1 MASRIKGLTIEL
13 DGNATGLDKALK
25 SVNSTIKSTQ
35 QQLRDVD
42 KLLKLD
48 PKNTELLAQKQ
59 RLLTSEIDATKDKLN
74 TLQQAAKQANDQLA
88 KGQISQ
94 QQYDAL
100 QREIVETEEKLKGL
114 DKELKETNNSWV
126 NWEKV
131 SEKAGKVAKAAAAAA
146 AAAMAAAG
154 AAVVGI
160 IKQSVEAYSNYEQLV
175 GGVQTLFGL
184 GGQSLQDYAAAQGKA
199 ISEVQDEWMAL
210 TKGERLVLNNAENA
224 FKTAGMSANQYM
236 ETVTSFSASLLQSL
250 GGDTAQAAKVADMA
264 ITDMSDNAN
273 KMGTDISM
281 IQSAYQGFAKQNYT
295 MLDNLKLGYGGTK
308 TEMERLLKDA
318 EKLSG
323 QKYDISNLDDVY
335 NAIHVIQTEIGITG
349 TTAEEADKTIQG
361 SVSSMKAAYQN
372 LLVSIADKNGDVGTS
387 LDNLINSAKT
397 VMKNLLPVIK
407 TGLKSI
413 ATAIKDFAPE
423 VIAMLPGL
431 IDEVLPPLLDAVME
445 MAVALADTAPA
456 LVLTIVNAIVN
467 NLPKLVDTAVKIVQA
482 LINGLIPA
490 IPKLIPVALQA
501 VNAIVN
507 GLINNM
513 PLLIR
518 AAGQLIGGLVKGIIQ
533 NLPQIASAAWNII
546 KQIGDLFKPSTAIK
560 WGRDMIQGLI
570 QGLSDNLSLNGIA
583 NGARKVASKIASF
596 LHFSVPDEGPLR
608 DYMTWMPDFIQG
620 LTNSL
625 VASEYRLTDA
635 VSGLASDMANE
646 MTANPNAGINS
657 SLASIQGLLSRGNV
671 IVLDT
676 GELVGATAKA
686 YNAEFGKIARLEA
699 AT

>member
-1 MASRIKGLTIEL
+1 MANRIKGITIEL
-13 DGNATGLDKALK
+13 GGDATGLDKALK
-25 SVNSTIKSTQ
+25 SVNNTIKSTQ
-35 QQLRDVD
+35 AQLKDVD
-42 KLLKLD
+42 RLLKMD

-59 RLLTSEIDATKDKLN
+59 RLLSEEIGATKEKLD
-74 TLQQAAKQANDQLA
+74 TLKTAAKQANDQLA
-88 KGQISQ
+88 KGQMSQ

-100 QREIVETEEKLKGL
+100 QREIVETEQKLKGL
-114 DKELKETNNSWV
+114 DKELKETSNSWV

-131 SEKAGKVAKAAAAAA
+131 SESAGKVAKAAAAAA

-175 GGVQTLFGL
+175 GGVETLFKG
-184 GGQSLQDYAAAQGKA
+184 SAD
-199 ISEVQDEWMAL
+199 EVQKYAQ
-210 TKGERLVLNNAENA
+210 NAY
-224 FKTAGMSANQYM
+224 KTAGMSANQYM

-250 GGDTAQAAKVADMA
+250 DGDTAQAAKVADMA

-273 KMGTDISM
+273 KMGTDISS
-281 IQSAYQGFAKQNYT
+281 IQSAYQNFAKQNYS

-308 TEMERLLKDA
+308 SEMERLLKDA

-335 NAIHVIQTEIGITG
+335 EAIHVIQTEIGITG

-361 SVSSMKAAYQN
+361 SVASMKSAYQN
-372 LLVSIADKNGDVGTS
+372 FLVSLADANGDVAGS
-387 LDNLINSAKT
+387 LNNLIDSAKT

-431 IDEVLPPLLDAVME
+431 IDEILPPLLDAVME

-456 LVLTIVNAIVN
+456 LVLTIVTAIVN

-482 LINGLIPA
+482 LINGLTPA

-507 GLINNM
+507 GLIQNM

-533 NLPQIASAAWNII
+533 NLPQIASAAWTII

-560 WGRDMIQGLI
+560 WGKDMIAGLVQGLT
-570 QGLSDNLSLNGIA
+570 DNLSLSSIA
-583 NGARKVASKIASF
+583 NGAKTVAGKIASF
-596 LHFSVPDEGPLR
+596 LHFTAPDEGPLA
-608 DYMTWMPDFIQG
+608 DYMTWMPDFIEG

-635 VSGLASDMANE
+635 VSGLASDMASE

>member
-1 MASRIKGLTIEL
+1 MANRIRGITIEL
-13 DGNATGLDKALK
+13 NGDATGLDKALK
-25 SVNSTIKSTQ
+25 SVNNTIKSTQ
-35 QQLRDVD
+35 TQLKDVD
-42 KLLKLD
+42 RLLKMD

-59 RLLTSEIDATKDKLN
+59 KLLTQEIGATKEKLD
-74 TLQQAAKQANDQLA
+74 TLKTAAKQANDQLA
-88 KGQISQ
+88 KGQMSQ
-94 QQYDAL
+94 EQYDAL
-100 QREIVETEEKLKGL
+100 QREIVETEQKLKGL
-114 DKELKETNNSWV
+114 DKELKETSNSWV

-175 GGVQTLFGL
+175 GGVETLFKG
-184 GGQSLQDYAAAQGKA
+184 SAD
-199 ISEVQDEWMAL
+199 EVQ
-210 TKGERLVLNNAENA
+210 KYAENA
-224 FKTAGMSANQYM
+224 YKTAGMSANQYM

-250 GGDTAQAAKVADMA
+250 DGDTAEAAKVADMA

-323 QKYDISNLDDVY
+323 QKYDISNLNDVY
-335 NAIHVIQTEIGITG
+335 EAIHVIQTEIGITG

-372 LLVSIADKNGDVGTS
+372 LLVSIADANGDVGAS

-397 VMKNLLPVIK
+397 VMKNLLPVVK

-456 LVLTIVNAIVN
+456 LVLTIVTAIVD

-513 PLLIR
+513 PLLIK

-533 NLPQIASAAWNII
+533 NLPQIASAAWQII

-560 WGRDMIQGLI
+560 WGKDMIAGLVQGLT
-570 QGLSDNLSLNGIA
+570 DNLSLSSIA
-583 NGARKVASKIASF
+583 NGAKTVAGKIASF
-596 LHFSVPDEGPLR
+596 LHFTAPDEGPLA

-635 VSGLASDMANE
+635 VSGLASDMASE
-646 MTANPNAGINS
+646 MTISPNAGINS

>member
-131 SEKAGKVAKAAAAAA
+131 SEKAGKVAKATAAAA

-175 GGVQTLFGL
+175 GGVETLFKG
-184 GGQSLQDYAAAQGKA
+184 SAD
-199 ISEVQDEWMAL
+199 EVQKYAQ
-210 TKGERLVLNNAENA
+210 NAY
-224 FKTAGMSANQYM
+224 KTAGMSANQYM

-250 GGDTAQAAKVADMA
+250 DGDTAQAAKVADMA

-308 TEMERLLKDA
+308 TEMERLLADA

-361 SVSSMKAAYQN
+361 SVASMKSAYQN
-372 LLVSIADKNGDVGTS
+372 LLVSLADANGDVAGS
-387 LDNLINSAKT
+387 LNNLISSAKT
-397 VMKNLLPVIK
+397 VMKNLLPVVK

-431 IDEVLPPLLDAVME
+431 IDEILPPLLDAVME
-445 MAVALADTAPA
+445 MAVALADTAPE

-507 GLINNM
+507 GLIQNM
-513 PLLIR
+513 PLLIQ

-533 NLPQIASAAWNII
+533 NLPQIASAALNII
-546 KQIGDLFKPSTAIK
+546 KQIGNLFKPSTAIQ
-560 WGRDMIQGLI
+560 WGRDMINGLI

-583 NGARKVASKIASF
+583 NGAKKVASRIANF

-608 DYMTWMPDFIQG
+608 DYMTWMPDFVDG
-620 LTNSL
+620 LTRSL
-625 VASEYRLTDA
+625 QASEYKLTDA
-635 VSGLASDMANE
+635 VANMAGE
-646 MTANPNAGINS
+646 MTVNPSGSLMTSLGGIQ
-657 SLASIQGLLSRGNV
+657 SLLAQGNV
-671 IVLDT
+671 IILDT
-676 GELVGATAKA
+676 GELVGATAKS

>member
-608 DYMTWMPDFIQG
+608 DYMTWMPDFIDG
-620 LTNSL
+620 LTSSL
-625 VASEYRLTDA
+625 QASEYKLTDA
-635 VSGLASDMANE
+635 VANMAGE
-646 MTANPNAGINS
+646 MTVNPSGSLMTSLGGIQ
-657 SLASIQGLLSRGNV
+657 SLLAQGNV
-671 IVLDT
+671 IILDT
-676 GELVGATAKA
+676 GELVGATAKS
-686 YNAEFGKIARLEA
+686 YNAEFGRMARLEA